1 MNLQY
6 INFLTQLK
14 NNAAI
19 EATTIRFS
27 FNVRLLPLIKFLYS
41 EGIIESFSVKKNFLF
56 IQLRLFNGSNPFKDL
71 RIVSTISYEKFLT
84 YNEISKITES
94 KFLFILSTDKG
105 FLNLSECKQRRIGG
119 LLLFIF

>member
-19 EATTIRFS
+19 EATSIRFS

>member
-1 MNLQY
+1 ML
-6 INFLTQLK
+6 
-14 NNAAI
+14 
-19 EATTIRFS
+19 IRFS

-41 EGIIESFSVKKNFLF
+41 EGVIESFSVKKNFLF

>member
-1 MNLQY
+1 MNSQY

-19 EATTIRFS
+19 ETTSIRFS

-41 EGIIESFSVKKNFLF
+41 EGVIESFSVKKNFLF

>member
-1 MNLQY
+1 MNSQY

-19 EATTIRFS
+19 EATSIRFS

-41 EGIIESFSVKKNFLF
+41 EGVIESFSVKKNFLF